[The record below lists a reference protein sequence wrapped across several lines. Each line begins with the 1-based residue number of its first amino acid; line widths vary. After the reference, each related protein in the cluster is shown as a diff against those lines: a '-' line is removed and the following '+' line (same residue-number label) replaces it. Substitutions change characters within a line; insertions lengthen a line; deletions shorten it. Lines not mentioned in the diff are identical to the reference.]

1 MTLHRMLP
9 PMLAVVVSAWCFGC
23 SSDPTT
29 QSIAAS
35 LRGQWAVQQ
44 TVPGSSFSTVLTPS
58 GDSLTGLGEF
68 VVEAGGSG
76 FSTARGNVEG
86 DAVNLDFTLMQEFP
100 GGGVQT
106 FEHFAGHLSMG
117 KLTGT
122 MQVVD
127 RRGLP
132 PVPIVF
138 VRQP

>member
-1 MTLHRMLP
+1 MTLHCT
-9 PMLAVVVSAWCFGC
+9 LAVVASALCMGC
-23 SSDPTT
+23 SSDSTAT
-29 QSIAAS
+29 SIAAS
-35 LRGQWAVQQ
+35 LRGKWTVQE
-44 TVPGSSFSTVLTPS
+44 TVPGSSFSTTLTPN
-58 GDSLTGLGEF
+58 GDSLTGLGDF

-76 FSTARGNVEG
+76 FSTARGNVDG

-100 GGGVQT
+100 GGGVQS

-127 RRGLP
+127 HRGLP

-138 VRQP
+138 VRQK